1 MYLFIRKYAILSLAT
16 LIISC
21 SNHKTAYNEL
31 NTHASLIKEYDKYQ
45 TFNEFKMIGEG
56 EVIDS
61 PFVYVKKKNNLIY
74 IRVSNNLDSVI
85 RYEYNKESGYWYNER
100 YIDWAK
106 RQFTKNDIYGPRKYS
121 RYIFSDTIIEMK
133 ESIEMDE
140 NNNGNNYLGTQFFV
154 KTPKGCL
161 LIQFSEE
168 KVELSQKEKLNDI
181 KRIIANYNMRTNL
194 MTIDRYVSI
203 FRGDGFLWFDKEIK
217 DDTLFYICDTK
228 KSIFTLRYPLNS
240 LGEFGCGL
248 GLEIR
253 SDDLFFYDTVKN
265 GAEKTKDNAYRE
277 TSVDTKA
284 QFVDGQ
290 ENLDKYIHENLTIP
304 SNAVLHGEREI
315 VILNLKIDASGKV
328 IGHEVSLSRGEI
340 LDNAAI
346 EFCYKRLKFIPA
358 VNDGKKVASWLVVP
372 IRFTRVRDKLYQKID
387 N

>member
-1 MYLFIRKYAILSLAT
+1 M
-16 LIISC
+16 
-21 SNHKTAYNEL
+21 
-31 NTHASLIKEYDKYQ
+31 
-45 TFNEFKMIGEG
+45 
-56 EVIDS
+56 
-61 PFVYVKKKNNLIY
+61 
-74 IRVSNNLDSVI
+74 
-85 RYEYNKESGYWYNER
+85 
-100 YIDWAK
+100 
-106 RQFTKNDIYGPRKYS
+106 NDIYGPRKYS

-140 NNNGNNYLGTQFFV
+140 NNNGNNDLGTQFFV

-240 LGEFGCGL
+240 LGEFGCGP

-253 SDDLFFYDTVKN
+253 SDDLFFYDTAKN
-265 GAEKTKDNAYRE
+265 GAEKTKDNAYTE
-277 TSVDTKA
+277 TSVDKKA

-304 SNAVLHGEREI
+304 STAVLRGKREI

-346 EFCYKRLKFIPA
+346 EFCYKRLKFTPA
-358 VNDGKKVASWLVVP
+358 INDGKKVASWLVVP
-372 IRFTRVRDKLYQKID
+372 VRFYKDL
-387 N
+387 

>member
-1 MYLFIRKYAILSLAT
+1 MFLFIKKYAIFSLVT

-21 SNHKTAYNEL
+21 CSHETTTAYNEQ
-31 NTHASLIKEYDKYQ
+31 NTHAGLIKEYNKYQ

-61 PFVYVKKKNNLIY
+61 PFVYVKKKNNSIY
-74 IRVSNNLDSVI
+74 VRVSNNLDSVI
-85 RYEYNKESGYWYNER
+85 RYEYHKESGYWYNER
-100 YIDWAK
+100 YIDWDK
-106 RQFTKNDIYGPRKYS
+106 RYFTKNDIYGPRKYS
-121 RYIFSDTIIEMK
+121 RYIFCDTIIEII
-133 ESIEMDE
+133 ESTIEMDE
-140 NNNGNNYLGTQFFV
+140 IKNGNNYFGTQFFV

-217 DDTLFYICDTK
+217 GDTLFYICDTK
-228 KSIFTLRYPLNS
+228 KTIFTLRYPLNS
-240 LGEFGCGL
+240 LGEFGCGP

-253 SDDLFFYDTVKN
+253 SDDLFFYDTAKN
-265 GAEKTKDNAYRE
+265 GAEKTKDNAYTE
-277 TSVDTKA
+277 TSVDKKA

-304 SNAVLHGEREI
+304 STAVLHGKREI

-328 IGHEVSLSRGEI
+328 IGHEVSLARGEI

-346 EFCYKRLKFIPA
+346 EFCYKRLKFTPA
-358 VNDGKKVASWLVVP
+358 IDDGKKVASWLVVP
-372 IRFTRVRDKLYQKID
+372 VRFYKDL
-387 N
+387 